1 MLAVLNENIWFPPA
15 HEANEDGLLAIGG
28 DLSTE
33 RLIAAYKQG
42 IFPWYSD
49 DVILW
54 WNPNPRFVLYPNNI
68 KVSKSMK
75 QVLRSNKFN
84 YTINQNFKA
93 VITACKTTIRKEQD
107 GTWIDN
113 EMLEA
118 YTKLHKL
125 GLAHSVEVWNN
136 NQLVGGLYGVQLGN
150 IFFGE
155 SMFSKMPNASKFG
168 FIQFVQYLV
177 NAGVKLIDCQV
188 YTPHLESL
196 GAVMI
201 ERDKFIQTLKENIA

>member
-54 WNPNPRFVLYPNNI
+54 WNPNPRFVLYPNKI

>member
-54 WNPNPRFVLYPNNI
+54 WNPNPRFVLYPNKI

-84 YTINQNFKA
+84 YTIN
-93 VITACKTTIRKEQD
+93 
-107 GTWIDN
+107 
-113 EMLEA
+113 
-118 YTKLHKL
+118 
-125 GLAHSVEVWNN
+125 
-136 NQLVGGLYGVQLGN
+136 
-150 IFFGE
+150 
-155 SMFSKMPNASKFG
+155 
-168 FIQFVQYLV
+168 
-177 NAGVKLIDCQV
+177 
-188 YTPHLESL
+188 
-196 GAVMI
+196 
-201 ERDKFIQTLKENIA
+201 

>member
-1 MLAVLNENIWFPPA
+1 
-15 HEANEDGLLAIGG
+15 
-28 DLSTE
+28 
-33 RLIAAYKQG
+33 
-42 IFPWYSD
+42 
-49 DVILW
+49 
-54 WNPNPRFVLYPNNI
+54 
-68 KVSKSMK
+68 
-75 QVLRSNKFN
+75 
-84 YTINQNFKA
+84 
-93 VITACKTTIRKEQD
+93 
-107 GTWIDN
+107 
-113 EMLEA
+113 MLEA